1 MYKEIEIELADGTVQ
16 MMPFKACGTTS
27 IRYHQFTRS
36 EILKDVAIPNT
47 PDNYYALD
55 SAYSKLAYIMNK
67 QATAKTVADMNNI
80 NEDDYFEWL
89 ENFASL
95 EFATKSA
102 QLLDI
107 YLNNKETTVDSK
119 KNPGQQTES

>member
-1 MYKEIEIELADGTVQ
+1 M
-16 MMPFKACGTTS
+16 
-27 IRYHQFTRS
+27 
-36 EILKDVAIPNT
+36 AIPNT

>member
-27 IRYHQFTRS
+27 IRYHQFTHS
-36 EILKDVAIPNT
+36 EILKDVGIPNT

-67 QATAKTVADMNNI
+67 QATAKTVADMNSI
-80 NEDDYFEWL
+80 SEDDYFEWL

>member
-27 IRYHQFTRS
+27 IRYHQFTHS

-67 QATAKTVADMNNI
+67 QATAKTVTDMNNI
-80 NEDDYFEWL
+80 SEDDYFEWL